1 MNRILS
7 LFLFAALASTAQAH
21 GDDDHSQD
29 KKPAAVAPA
38 PTFAGGAAALATEAP
53 QRLADGS
60 VFVPKPVQRAF
71 GIRTETV
78 RKGEF
83 PRVIEMPGK
92 VIADPNA
99 GGRVQAAQAGTI
111 GTPGTGPQGIALVGQ
126 RVGKGQVLAWLT
138 PSLDA
143 ASRADRQAGLA
154 DLDAQIAVL
163 EKRLA
168 RLAQLAGSVPKK
180 DLEQARI
187 ELDSLQAR
195 RTASAGAL
203 DGRIALRAPVAGVVA
218 ASQVVI
224 GQVVEAK
231 DILFEIVDPRRLAVE
246 ALVFEALPST
256 GLGRASARLGNAE
269 GDVLTLDFIGA
280 GRSLREQALPVL
292 FRVRLAPGGAIPP
305 LAVGQS
311 LKVLAETGA
320 RQSGVAAAIGA
331 LGRNGSNE
339 AVVWVH
345 EAAERFVPRRVK
357 TVPLDAGRILVLEGL
372 AGGERVVAAGAQA
385 LNQIR

>member
-7 LFLFAALASTAQAH
+7 LLLCAALAGTAQAH

-38 PTFAGGAAALATEAP
+38 PTLAGAAALATEAP

-71 GIRTETV
+71 GIRTEIAQ
-78 RKGEF
+78 KGEF

-111 GTPGTGPQGIALVGQ
+111 GTLGTGPQGIALVGQ
-126 RVGKGQVLAWLT
+126 RVSKGQVLAWLT

-143 ASRADRQAGLA
+143 ASRADRQSSLA
-154 DLDAQIAVL
+154 DLGAQIAVL

-168 RLAQLAGSVPKK
+168 RLIQLEGSVPKK

-256 GLGRASARLGNAE
+256 GLGRASARLGNAG
-269 GDVLTLDFIGA
+269 GDVLALDFIGA

-292 FRVRLAPGGAIPP
+292 FRVRPAPGGEVPP

-320 RQSGVAAAIGA
+320 RQSGVALAIGA

-357 TVPLDAGRILVLEGL
+357 TVPLDGNRILVLEGL